1 MAETSELWRKFKES
15 RDKESRDAL
24 IQAYLPLVR
33 QIAIGIIKKLRSGV
47 DLDDLVSDGVFGLMR
62 AVEQFDLQRGVKFE
76 TYATPVI
83 RGSIYNGMRSLDWVP
98 ERTRVK
104 ARALQR
110 TMEKL
115 TTLYGRAGTG
125 QELAEELKISTAEVY
140 DLIANLGAIY
150 LLSLDQPI
158 SVQSDDEEITI
169 LDALE
174 DKKAIDP
181 SVEVEFREERE
192 ILKAAVESLNEREQ
206 YIMKMH
212 YFEGVSF
219 EKISAD
225 LGVTKQRVSQMHSRI
240 IVKLREI
247 LSQKLH
253 GDERAQQNFCM

>member
-15 RDKESRDAL
+15 RDKETRDAL

-47 DLDDLVSDGVFGLMR
+47 DLEDFVSDGVFGLMR
-62 AVEQFDLQRGVKFE
+62 AVEQFDPERGVKFE

-115 TTLYGRAGTG
+115 TTLYGRSGTD
-125 QELAEELKISTAEVY
+125 QEIAEELKISTAEVY

-181 SVEVEFREERE
+181 SVEVEFREQRE

-247 LSQKLH
+247 LTQKLL
-253 GDERAQQNFCM
+253 GEEKAQQNFCM